1 MRRKSPPPAVTSP
14 RKLRVFR
21 RDLAAVVIDDD
32 EMQTRGLEEARELIH
47 PGKSRTVFCLGD
59 DVMGH
64 TGA

>member
-1 MRRKSPPPAVTSP
+1 MRWKAPPPAVASL

-32 EMQTRGLEEARELIH
+32 EMQTRGLKEARELIH